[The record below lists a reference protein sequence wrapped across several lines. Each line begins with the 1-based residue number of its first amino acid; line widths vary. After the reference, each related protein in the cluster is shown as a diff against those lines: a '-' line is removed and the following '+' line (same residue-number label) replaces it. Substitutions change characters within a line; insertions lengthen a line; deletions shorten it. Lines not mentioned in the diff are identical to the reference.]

1 MLPIVSGVVYSI
13 IFLFSG
19 DLFVETLFG
28 IPGFAREAISSVGS
42 RDYDE
47 FMAIV
52 IIGAIA
58 LVLANLVL
66 DIVYSLIDPRISL
79 GSD

>member
-1 MLPIVSGVVYSI
+1 
-13 IFLFSG
+13 
-19 DLFVETLFG
+19 
-28 IPGFAREAISSVGS
+28 VGS